1 MNRFGDTLLY
11 TEANKEIVLAFT
23 SGGVEF
29 VVVGGLAVS
38 WYCHDRQADD
48 MDLLVNPT
56 PDNSARITQAL
67 CILPSMPMNCY
78 TSDSF
83 AKPGLQVPLKKFYY
97 AELLTPRKED
107 PTFSD
112 VTKDAVDAR
121 LFGIRVRLASI
132 TRLIRMKE
140 QTVAA
145 AEAQREKHLADID
158 RLSKHAV

>member
-1 MNRFGDTLLY
+1 MNRDGDTLLH
-11 TEANKEIVLAFT
+11 TGANEEIVQAFT

-67 CILPSMPMNCY
+67 CSLPSMPMNCY
-78 TSDSF
+78 TNDSF

-112 VTKDAVDAR
+112 LAKDAVDAK
-121 LFGIRVRLASI
+121 LFGIPVRLASI

-140 QTVAA
+140 QAVAA